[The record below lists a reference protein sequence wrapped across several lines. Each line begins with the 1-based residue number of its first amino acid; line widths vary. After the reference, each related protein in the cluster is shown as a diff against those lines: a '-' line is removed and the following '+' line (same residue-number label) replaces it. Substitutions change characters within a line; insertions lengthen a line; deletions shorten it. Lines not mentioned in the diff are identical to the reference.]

1 MRVRLLTI
9 MAGPDGIR
17 LPGIIDVPLAQA
29 RELVAGGFADP
40 LDEWPEET
48 ASLNVPVET
57 ATRKRRRSK

>member
-1 MRVRLLTI
+1 

-17 LPGIIDVPLAQA
+17 LPGPIDVPLAQA

-40 LDEWPEET
+40 LDQWPEET
-48 ASLNVPVET
+48 ASLSTPVET